1 MPLGFPG
8 DLSFYKLLT
17 DWGSILAG
25 LLALVAGYL
34 AYRAGGEQADATRK
48 ATDRQLK
55 DQADAQTA
63 EILNIKTAI
72 RAEVIAFAKFVIGAL
87 ENCQGIAAGTLTIP
101 RSDANA
107 IVRGLQKPTVFPAV
121 ADRIALLKNPHLP
134 VQFYIRI
141 DEAKD
146 MANTLSFATVARL
159 GAHGTETSNITV
171 DRSNALAIADCLI
184 TALQLARAMIIDV
197 PANMSKI
204 EQFVTNQTGKDI
216 DAAMAAARTSFPDA
230 SSFQAPG

>member
-8 DLSFYKLLT
+8 DLSVYKLLT

-25 LLALVAGYL
+25 LLALVAGYF
-34 AYRAGGEQADATRK
+34 AYRAGGEQAEATRK

-55 DQADAQTA
+55 AQADVQAA

-87 ENCQGIAAGTLTIP
+87 ENCQGVAGGTVSIP

-146 MANTLSFATVARL
+146 IANTLALATVTEF
-159 GAHGTETSNITV
+159 GAPGMKTSNIAV
-171 DRSNALAIADCLI
+171 DRNNALAIADCLI
-184 TALQLARAMIIDV
+184 TALQLARAMIIDA
-197 PANMSKI
+197 PADMSEA
-204 EQFVTNQTGKDI
+204 EQFVTNQTVNDI
-216 DAAMAAARTSFPDA
+216 DAAMMAARTSFPDA
-230 SSFQAPG
+230 LSFQAPG